1 MTERTNS
8 MLSRLHRM
16 FGSKEY
22 FRLWQAQFVTSL
34 GDWLG
39 LIAIAIT
46 AERVGSEAG
55 LALVIGA
62 RVIPGLFLGQIAG
75 VLADRWNRY
84 RVMMFCDFGR
94 AAMFALLP
102 FVDTVWQLVLASLII
117 EAMTLLWIPS
127 KEALLPSLIPKE
139 HIATANSLSLGATYG
154 TFPVATAVMLGL
166 TTLASRLETA
176 PVFSSLRIDQ
186 ESLGFYANTLTFICS
201 GVLVISLA
209 KMMHGS
215 VGASRESRGRQKAD
229 FAASFREFAEG
240 WRFIVVTPLVRAVNF
255 GLATAILGA
264 GLLIPLG
271 VVFNEEVLQGGPT
284 GYSALATG
292 LGSGV
297 GVGVVIVSIFGRR
310 ITSSLAQLEAFM
322 LALAGASVGLIAAA
336 TFSVWAGVII
346 SISFLG
352 LCGGVVYVLGFTLLH
367 TTVEDDLRGRVFS
380 GLYSLIRI
388 CLAVSLVVG
397 TLISALLDSI
407 APSQISLFGVSL
419 ALPGVRL
426 TLWLGGLIIG
436 GSALFVLR
444 THRQET
450 LRQEQHITHETATIE
465 EASGGDGSAVD
476 SAIGDSTEGSS
487 SAGDSA
493 AGGSAAGNSAAGEHQ
508 DG

>member
-1 MTERTNS
+1 MTEPTNS
-8 MLSRLHRM
+8 LSIRLLRV

-46 AERVGSEAG
+46 AQRVGSEAG

-154 TFPVATAVMLGL
+154 TFPIATAIMLGL
-166 TTLASRLETA
+166 TALATELETA

-209 KMMHGS
+209 KMMQGN
-215 VGASRESRGRQKAD
+215 VGTPRESQGRKKAD

-255 GLATAILGA
+255 GLATALLGA

-271 VVFNEEVLQGGPT
+271 VVFNEDVLGGGTT
-284 GYSALATG
+284 GYSVLATG

-297 GVGVVIVSIFGRR
+297 AVGVVIMSIFGRR
-310 ITSSLAQLEAFM
+310 ITSSLDQLEAFM

-336 TFSVWAGVII
+336 TFSVWIGVII
-346 SISFLG
+346 SVSFLG
-352 LCGGVVYVLGFTLLH
+352 FCGGVVYVLGFTLLH

-388 CLAVSLVVG
+388 CLAVSLVAG
-397 TLISALLDSI
+397 TLLSALLSGI
-407 APSQISLFGVSL
+407 APNEISLFGVSL

-444 THRQET
+444 TYRQEA
-450 LRQEQHITHETATIE
+450 LQQEQHIIHETATIE

-476 SAIGDSTEGSS
+476 SAIGDSTEGSKS
-487 SAGDSA
+487 KRS
-493 AGGSAAGNSAAGEHQ
+493 SAAGEHQ

>member
-1 MTERTNS
+1 MTEPTNS
-8 MLSRLHRM
+8 LLSRLHRM

-39 LIAIAIT
+39 LITLAIT
-46 AERVGSEAG
+46 AQRVGSETG

-75 VLADRWNRY
+75 VLTDRWNRY
-84 RVMMFCDFGR
+84 RVMTFCDFGR

-139 HIATANSLSLGATYG
+139 HIAAANSLSLGATYG
-154 TFPVATAVMLGL
+154 TFPIATAVMLGL
-166 TTLASRLETA
+166 TALATRLETA

-215 VGASRESRGRQKAD
+215 VAASRESRERKKAD
-229 FAASFREFAEG
+229 FAASFREFTDG

-255 GLATAILGA
+255 GLATALLGA

-271 VVFNEEVLQGGPT
+271 VVFNEEVLGGGPT
-284 GYSALATG
+284 GYSVLATG

-297 GVGVVIVSIFGRR
+297 AVGVVLVSIFGRR
-310 ITSSLAQLEAFM
+310 ITSSLDQLEAFM

-336 TFSVWAGVII
+336 TFSIWFGVII

-388 CLAVSLVVG
+388 CLAVSLVAG
-397 TLISALLDSI
+397 PLLSALLSSL
-407 APSQISLFGVSL
+407 APSEVSLFGASL

-436 GSALFVLR
+436 GSTLFVLR
-444 THRQET
+444 TYRQEA
-450 LRQEQHITHETATIE
+450 LLQEQHYEAGDRTHE
-465 EASGGDGSAVD
+465 D
-476 SAIGDSTEGSS
+476 
-487 SAGDSA
+487 
-493 AGGSAAGNSAAGEHQ
+493 GEHQ

>member
-1 MTERTNS
+1 MTDPTNS
-8 MLSRLHRM
+8 LLSRLHRL

-39 LIAIAIT
+39 FIAIAIT
-46 AERVGSEAG
+46 AQRVGAEAG

-127 KEALLPSLIPKE
+127 KEALFPSLIPKE

-154 TFPVATAVMLGL
+154 TFPLATVIMLGL
-166 TTLASRLETA
+166 ARLASNLETA

-209 KMMHGS
+209 NMTHGS
-215 VGASRESRGRQKAD
+215 VGAYRESQRRKKAD

-240 WRFIVVTPLVRAVNF
+240 WRFIVMTPLVRAVNF
-255 GLATAILGA
+255 GLATALLGA

-271 VVFNEEVLQGGPT
+271 VVFNKEVLGGGTT
-284 GYSALATG
+284 GYSVLITG

-297 GVGVVIVSIFGRR
+297 AVGVVIMSIFGRR
-310 ITSSLAQLEAFM
+310 IASSLDQLEAFM

-336 TFSVWAGVII
+336 TFSVWVGVII

-352 LCGGVVYVLGFTLLH
+352 FCGGVVYVLGFTLLH

-380 GLYSLIRI
+380 GLNSLIRI

-397 TLISALLDSI
+397 TLLSAVLDSI
-407 APSQISLFGVSL
+407 APSKISLFGASL

-444 THRQET
+444 TYRQET
-450 LRQEQHITHETATIE
+450 LRQEQHYEAGDWNYEAENWAHET
-465 EASGGDGSAVD
+465 
-476 SAIGDSTEGSS
+476 
-487 SAGDSA
+487 
-493 AGGSAAGNSAAGEHQ
+493 GEHQ

>member
-1 MTERTNS
+1 MTEPTNS
-8 MLSRLHRM
+8 LSIRLLRV

-46 AERVGSEAG
+46 AQRVGSEAG

-154 TFPVATAVMLGL
+154 TFPIATAIMLGL
-166 TTLASRLETA
+166 TALATELETA

-209 KMMHGS
+209 KMMQGS
-215 VGASRESRGRQKAD
+215 VSASRESQGRRKAD
-229 FAASFREFAEG
+229 FTASFREFAEG
-240 WRFIVVTPLVRAVNF
+240 WRFIVMTPLVRAVNF
-255 GLATAILGA
+255 GLATALLGA

-271 VVFNEEVLQGGPT
+271 VVFNEEVLGGGTT
-284 GYSALATG
+284 GYSVLATG

-297 GVGVVIVSIFGRR
+297 AVGVVIMSIFGRR
-310 ITSSLAQLEAFM
+310 ITSSLDQLEAFM
-322 LALAGASVGLIAAA
+322 MALAGASVGLIAAA
-336 TFSVWAGVII
+336 TFSVWIGVII

-388 CLAVSLVVG
+388 CLAVSLVAG
-397 TLISALLDSI
+397 TLLSALLSSL
-407 APSQISLFGVSL
+407 APNEVSLFGVSL

-436 GSALFVLR
+436 GSTLFVLR
-444 THRQET
+444 TYRQEA
-450 LRQEQHITHETATIE
+450 LQQEQHIIHETATIE
-465 EASGGDGSAVD
+465 EASGGDGSAGGK
-476 SAIGDSTEGSS
+476 SEEDST
-487 SAGDSA
+487 
-493 AGGSAAGNSAAGEHQ
+493 AGGRAAGEHQ

>member
-1 MTERTNS
+1 MTDPTNN
-8 MLSRLHRM
+8 LLGRLHRM

-75 VLADRWNRY
+75 VLTDRWNRY

-102 FVDTVWQLVLASLII
+102 FVDTIWQLVLASLII

-127 KEALLPSLIPKE
+127 KEALLPTLIPKE

-154 TFPVATAVMLGL
+154 TFPLATAIMLGL
-166 TTLASRLETA
+166 TALASSLETA

-215 VGASRESRGRQKAD
+215 VKAESQGRKKAD
-229 FAASFREFAEG
+229 FTASFREFAEG
-240 WRFIVVTPLVRAVNF
+240 WRFIVMTPLVRAVNF
-255 GLATAILGA
+255 GLATALLGA

-271 VVFNEEVLQGGPT
+271 VVFNEEVLGGGPT
-284 GYSALATG
+284 GYSVLATG

-297 GVGVVIVSIFGRR
+297 AVGVVGVSIFGRR
-310 ITSSLAQLEAFM
+310 ITSSLVQLEAFM
-322 LALAGASVGLIAAA
+322 MALAGASLGLIAAA
-336 TFSVWAGVII
+336 TFSIWVGAII

-367 TTVEDDLRGRVFS
+367 TTVDDDLRGRVFS

-388 CLAVSLVVG
+388 CLAVSLVFG
-397 TLISALLDSI
+397 TLLSALLDSV
-407 APSQISLFGVSL
+407 APSKISLFGASL
-419 ALPGVRL
+419 TLPGVRL
-426 TLWLGGLIIG
+426 TLWLGGLIIA
-436 GSALFVLR
+436 GSSLFVLK
-444 THRQET
+444 T
-450 LRQEQHITHETATIE
+450 LNIE
-465 EASGGDGSAVD
+465 RSRDEAD
-476 SAIGDSTEGSS
+476 
-487 SAGDSA
+487 
-493 AGGSAAGNSAAGEHQ
+493 
-508 DG
+508 

>member
-1 MTERTNS
+1 MTDPTNS
-8 MLSRLHRM
+8 LSSRLLRI

-46 AERVGSEAG
+46 AQRVGSEAG

-154 TFPVATAVMLGL
+154 TFPIATAIMLGL
-166 TTLASRLETA
+166 TALASELETA

-209 KMMHGS
+209 KMMQGS
-215 VGASRESRGRQKAD
+215 VGAYRESQGRRKAD

-240 WRFIVVTPLVRAVNF
+240 WRFIVMTPLVRAVNF
-255 GLATAILGA
+255 GLATALLGA

-271 VVFNEEVLQGGPT
+271 VVFNEEVLGGGTT
-284 GYSALATG
+284 GYSVLATG

-297 GVGVVIVSIFGRR
+297 AVGVVIMSIFGRR
-310 ITSSLAQLEAFM
+310 ITSSLDQLEAFM

-336 TFSVWAGVII
+336 TFSFWVGVII

-352 LCGGVVYVLGFTLLH
+352 LCGGIVYVLGFTLLH

-388 CLAVSLVVG
+388 CLAVSLVAG
-397 TLISALLDSI
+397 TLLSALLSGI
-407 APSQISLFGVSL
+407 APSEISLFGVSL

-444 THRQET
+444 TYRQEAS
-450 LRQEQHITHETATIE
+450 RQDQHIGAGD
-465 EASGGDGSAVD
+465 AKAGDGA
-476 SAIGDSTEGSS
+476 
-487 SAGDSA
+487 AGDGA
-493 AGGSAAGNSAAGEHQ
+493 AGDGAAGDGQ

>member
-1 MTERTNS
+1 MTDPTNS
-8 MLSRLHRM
+8 LSSRLLRI

-46 AERVGSEAG
+46 AQRVGSEAG

-154 TFPVATAVMLGL
+154 TFPIATAIMLGL
-166 TTLASRLETA
+166 TALATELETA

-209 KMMHGS
+209 KMMQGS
-215 VGASRESRGRQKAD
+215 VGASRESEGRRKAD

-240 WRFIVVTPLVRAVNF
+240 WRFIVMTPLVRAVNF
-255 GLATAILGA
+255 GLATALLGA

-271 VVFNEEVLQGGPT
+271 VVFNEEVLGGGTT
-284 GYSALATG
+284 GYSVLATG

-297 GVGVVIVSIFGRR
+297 AVGVVIMSIFGRR

-336 TFSVWAGVII
+336 TFSVWVGVII

-352 LCGGVVYVLGFTLLH
+352 FCGGVVYVLGFTLLH

-388 CLAVSLVVG
+388 CLAVSLVAG
-397 TLISALLDSI
+397 TLLSALLSGL
-407 APSQISLFGVSL
+407 APSEVSLFGVSL

-426 TLWLGGLIIG
+426 TLWLGGLIIA
-436 GSALFVLR
+436 GSTLFVLR
-444 THRQET
+444 TYRQEA
-450 LRQEQHITHETATIE
+450 LRQDHHI
-465 EASGGDGSAVD
+465 G
-476 SAIGDSTEGSS
+476 
-487 SAGDSA
+487 AGDSRAGDGA
-493 AGGSAAGNSAAGEHQ
+493 AGDRAAGDWQ
-508 DG
+508 DD

>member
-1 MTERTNS
+1 MTESSKSR
-8 MLSRLHRM
+8 LARLHRM

-127 KEALLPSLIPKE
+127 KEALLPTLIPKE
-139 HIATANSLSLGATYG
+139 HVATANSLSLGATYG
-154 TFPVATAVMLGL
+154 TFPVATAIMLGL
-166 TTLASRLETA
+166 TALASRLETA

-215 VGASRESRGRQKAD
+215 VGAESQTREKAD

-255 GLATAILGA
+255 GLATALLGA

-271 VVFNEEVLQGGPT
+271 VVFNEEVLGGGPT
-284 GYSALATG
+284 GYSVLATG

-297 GVGVVIVSIFGRR
+297 AVGVVVVSIFGRR
-310 ITSSLAQLEAFM
+310 IISSLAQLEAFM

-336 TFSVWAGVII
+336 TFSIWVGVII

-352 LCGGVVYVLGFTLLH
+352 LCGGFVYVLGFTLLH

-397 TLISALLDSI
+397 TLLSAVLDSI
-407 APSQISLFGVSL
+407 APSKVSLLGASL

-426 TLWLGGLIIG
+426 TLWLGGLIIA
-436 GSALFVLR
+436 GSTLFVLK
-444 THRQET
+444 T
-450 LRQEQHITHETATIE
+450 LNTERSRATDAGEMHAGETHET
-465 EASGGDGSAVD
+465 
-476 SAIGDSTEGSS
+476 
-487 SAGDSA
+487 
-493 AGGSAAGNSAAGEHQ
+493 
-508 DG
+508 

>member
-1 MTERTNS
+1 MTDPTKN
-8 MLSRLHRM
+8 LPSRLHRM

-127 KEALLPSLIPKE
+127 KEALLPTLIPKE
-139 HIATANSLSLGATYG
+139 HIATANSFSLGATYG
-154 TFPVATAVMLGL
+154 TFPVATAIMLGL
-166 TTLASRLETA
+166 TALASRLETA

-186 ESLGFYANTLTFICS
+186 ESLGFYANTLTFIFS

-215 VGASRESRGRQKAD
+215 VGAESQRREKAD

-255 GLATAILGA
+255 GLATALLGA

-271 VVFNEEVLQGGPT
+271 VVFNEEVLGGGPT
-284 GYSALATG
+284 GYSVLATG

-297 GVGVVIVSIFGRR
+297 AVGVIVVSVFGRR
-310 ITSSLAQLEAFM
+310 ITSGIAQLEAFM

-336 TFSVWAGVII
+336 TFSVWIGAII

-352 LCGGVVYVLGFTLLH
+352 LCGGFVYVLGFTLLH

-397 TLISALLDSI
+397 TLLSAVLDGI
-407 APSQISLFGVSL
+407 APSKVSLFGASL

-426 TLWLGGLIIG
+426 TLWLGGLIIA
-436 GSALFVLR
+436 GSSLFVLK
-444 THRQET
+444 T
-450 LRQEQHITHETATIE
+450 LNTERARADASRANEEPDTHET
-465 EASGGDGSAVD
+465 
-476 SAIGDSTEGSS
+476 
-487 SAGDSA
+487 
-493 AGGSAAGNSAAGEHQ
+493 
-508 DG
+508 

>member
-1 MTERTNS
+1 MTDPTNS
-8 MLSRLHRM
+8 LSSRLLRV

-46 AERVGSEAG
+46 AQRVGSEAG

-154 TFPVATAVMLGL
+154 TFPIATAIMLGL
-166 TTLASRLETA
+166 TALATELETA

-209 KMMHGS
+209 KMMQGS
-215 VGASRESRGRQKAD
+215 VSASRESQGRRKAD
-229 FAASFREFAEG
+229 FTASFREFAEG
-240 WRFIVVTPLVRAVNF
+240 WRFIVMTPLVRAVNF
-255 GLATAILGA
+255 GLATALLGA

-271 VVFNEEVLQGGPT
+271 VVFNEEVLGGGTT
-284 GYSALATG
+284 GYSVLATG

-297 GVGVVIVSIFGRR
+297 AVGVVIMSIFGRR
-310 ITSSLAQLEAFM
+310 ITSSLDQLEAFM
-322 LALAGASVGLIAAA
+322 MALAGASVGLIAAA
-336 TFSVWAGVII
+336 TFSVWIGVII

-388 CLAVSLVVG
+388 CLAVSLVAG
-397 TLISALLDSI
+397 TLLSALLSGI
-407 APSQISLFGVSL
+407 APSEISLFGVSL

-436 GSALFVLR
+436 GSTLFVLR
-444 THRQET
+444 TYRQEAS
-450 LRQEQHITHETATIE
+450 RQDQHIGAEDSKAE
-465 EASGGDGSAVD
+465 GGA
-476 SAIGDSTEGSS
+476 
-487 SAGDSA
+487 AGDWA
-493 AGGSAAGNSAAGEHQ
+493 AGDRAAGDWQ

>member
-1 MTERTNS
+1 MTDPTNS
-8 MLSRLHRM
+8 LSSRLLRV

-46 AERVGSEAG
+46 AQRVGSEAG

-154 TFPVATAVMLGL
+154 TFPIATAIMLGL
-166 TTLASRLETA
+166 TALATELETA

-209 KMMHGS
+209 KMMQGS
-215 VGASRESRGRQKAD
+215 VSASRESQGRRKAD
-229 FAASFREFAEG
+229 FTASFREFAEG
-240 WRFIVVTPLVRAVNF
+240 WRFIVMTPLVRAVNF
-255 GLATAILGA
+255 GLATALLGA

-271 VVFNEEVLQGGPT
+271 VVFNEEVLGGGTT
-284 GYSALATG
+284 GYSVLATG

-297 GVGVVIVSIFGRR
+297 AVGVVIMSIFGRR
-310 ITSSLAQLEAFM
+310 ITSSLDQLEAFM
-322 LALAGASVGLIAAA
+322 MALAGASVGLIAAA
-336 TFSVWAGVII
+336 TFSVWIGVII

-388 CLAVSLVVG
+388 CLAVSLVAG
-397 TLISALLDSI
+397 TLLSALLSSL
-407 APSQISLFGVSL
+407 APNEVSLFGVSL

-436 GSALFVLR
+436 GSTLFVLR
-444 THRQET
+444 TYRQEA
-450 LRQEQHITHETATIE
+450 LQQEQHIIHETATIE

-476 SAIGDSTEGSS
+476 SAIGDSTEGSKS
-487 SAGDSA
+487 KRS
-493 AGGSAAGNSAAGEHQ
+493 SAAGEHQ